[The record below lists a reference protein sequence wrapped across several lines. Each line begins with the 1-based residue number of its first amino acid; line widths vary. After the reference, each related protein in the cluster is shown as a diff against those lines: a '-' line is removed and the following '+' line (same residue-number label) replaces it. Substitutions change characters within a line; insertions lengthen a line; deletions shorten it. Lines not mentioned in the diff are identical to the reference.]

1 MSNDHTQ
8 SLFETS
14 QYLSEHAKS
23 NFEKMP
29 EKSIAGVLNNA
40 PPSVRQSL
48 ATQFKALEHATETAG
63 RIDESGH
70 IKPFAPRN
78 DNHYDSLPKTLKTTV
93 DKLRT
98 EELSTSLMERMGHEQ
113 PEQPTT
119 LRDVVSFAMEN
130 TNGSE

>member
-8 SLFETS
+8 ALFETS

-29 EKSIAGVLNNA
+29 EKTVAAVLNRA

-48 ATQFKALEHATETAG
+48 ATQYKLAEHIHDSGG
-63 RIDESGH
+63 RLA
-70 IKPFAPRN
+70 PFQPK
-78 DNHYDSLPKTLKTTV
+78 DYSTYDSLPKTLKTTV
-93 DKLRT
+93 DRLRT
-98 EELSTSLMERMGHEQ
+98 EELTTDLMARMGHEQ